1 MIVGTIISDHLVLIR
16 HVTGFCLRL
25 GFDMLNKVILKLVA
39 ISPGSMM
46 AKVELALLST
56 DGTPGIHT
64 AGQATGI
71 INPVVT
77 LQPAVMMYV
86 IEFASLMLSGL
97 LSRRILNK
105 RIGVL
110 K

>member
-64 AGQATGI
+64 AGQATVI
-71 INPVVT
+71 SPVVT
-77 LQPAVMMYV
+77 LQPKAITWLDRRAV
-86 IEFASLMLSGL
+86 ELSLVLSIGL
-97 LSRRILNK
+97 FVTP
-105 RIGVL
+105 G
-110 K
+110 

>member
-64 AGQATGI
+64 AGQATVI
-71 INPVVT
+71 SPVVT
-77 LQPAVMMYV
+77 LQPLSTMRV